1 MLSFSQIPGIMANPN
16 WFCEV
21 VMFHKPDEI
30 DLPTLSTF
38 LTYADEE
45 NEYPS
50 FANVSN
56 LVVESSCVRHVLMNR
71 SSLSEKSRS

>member
-1 MLSFSQIPGIMANPN
+1 MLSSSQIPGIMANPN

-21 VMFHKPDEI
+21 VMFHKPDRI
-30 DLPTLSTF
+30 DLPMLSTL
-38 LTYADEE
+38 LTYTDEE

-56 LVVESSCVRHVLMNR
+56 LIVESSCVRHVLMNR